1 MSKFIKLYETVVD
14 GTDDAQFIKDR
25 MYEIEF
31 EFQNYYIISNHN
43 RARFEIN
50 KSLEGIK
57 YDVIIKE

>member
-43 RARFEIN
+43 RARYEIS

-57 YDVIIKE
+57 YDVIVKE